1 MKKKLLSEVVRKL
14 VHVSGVSIILG
25 YTFLINYFSERVAI
39 LVMTA
44 VLLILL
50 EIEQIRLAKET
61 YFSKL
66 LAPFIRKHERNHVTA
81 AVYFVISCIIC
92 FAAFDYWV
100 AVLATMM
107 TVFGDMFAAIFGT
120 AFGKTKIYRNKTLV
134 GSLAGLM
141 ANMGCVMLIIPEY
154 AFIFFPAAVVATVT
168 EIFTGKLDDNL
179 TVPLFAGFT
188 AQMLAFYFQINFPP
202 VDFTF
207 LGLF

>member
-1 MKKKLLSEVVRKL
+1 MRRKLLSEVVRKL
-14 VHVSGVSIILG
+14 FHLSGVSIILG
-25 YTFLINYFSERVAI
+25 YTFLINYFSDRAAI

-50 EIEQIRLAKET
+50 EVEQIRLAKET
-61 YFSKL
+61 FLSRL
-66 LAPFIRKHERNHVTA
+66 LAPFIRRHERNHVTS

-120 AFGKTKIYRNKTLV
+120 AFGKTTIYRKKTLV
-134 GSLAGLM
+134 GSFAGLV
-141 ANMGCVMLIIPEY
+141 ANMGCVMLIMPQY
-154 AFIFFPAAVVATVT
+154 VLIFLPAAVVATIT
-168 EIFTGKLDDNL
+168 EVFTGKLDDNL

-207 LGLF
+207 FGLF